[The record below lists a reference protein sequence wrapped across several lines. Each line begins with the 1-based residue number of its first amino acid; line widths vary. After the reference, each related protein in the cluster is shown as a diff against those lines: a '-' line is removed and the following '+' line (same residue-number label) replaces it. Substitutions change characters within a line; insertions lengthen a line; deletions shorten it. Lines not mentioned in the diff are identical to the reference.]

1 MKRHCGK
8 WLPRRSGGGL
18 GAFWLALAACSSGPE
33 AGTRLGDTST
43 AGTWHGQAGSG
54 GAQSAGGSKA
64 SGPVIGFAGST
75 SGGASWNAPG
85 NGGACSAVSREGQ
98 RVPLDM
104 HFLVDSSLS
113 MDEQIPS
120 GQSRW
125 DAVSGALIEFLS
137 GAGNA
142 DTAFGLTY
150 FPVIPQATCQMGD
163 PNCFCILTLCFPLSP
178 ALASCNV
185 DDYGAPTVPLAL
197 PPAATPLISDLQA
210 HRLNGGTP
218 TRPALEG
225 AIKYVSS
232 WAAMHRDRKSVIVLA
247 TDGEPSGCT
256 QNTPADVA
264 TVAANALASPAAIQ
278 TFVIGVGSSLQ
289 SLNLIAQAGGTRQA
303 YLVEDANAAVAFA
316 EALQQIRGVAA
327 PCDFLI
333 PTTGSQGKIDAKKVN
348 VAFTPTGAT
357 MPTLIAQTSDGGVAT
372 CGPDGG
378 WYYDNPSAPT
388 TIKLCPTTCAS
399 LSVGSVQVEYG
410 CETIVQ
416 PPR

>member
-1 MKRHCGK
+1 
-8 WLPRRSGGGL
+8 
-18 GAFWLALAACSSGPE
+18 
-33 AGTRLGDTST
+33 
-43 AGTWHGQAGSG
+43 
-54 GAQSAGGSKA
+54 
-64 SGPVIGFAGST
+64 
-75 SGGASWNAPG
+75 
-85 NGGACSAVSREGQ
+85 
-98 RVPLDM
+98 M

-113 MDEQIPS
+113 MDDQIPS

-125 DAVSGALIEFLS
+125 DAVSGALIEFLN

-142 DTAFGLTY
+142 DTAFGLGY
-150 FPVIPQATCQMGD
+150 FPVIPQATCQLGD
-163 PNCFCILTLCFPLSP
+163 PDCLCILTFCFPLSP
-178 ALASCNV
+178 VLASCNV
-185 DDYGAPTVPLAL
+185 DDYATPTVPLAL
-197 PPAATPLISDLQA
+197 RPAPTPLVSDLQA

-225 AIKYVSS
+225 AVKYVSS

-256 QNTPADVA
+256 QNSPADVA
-264 TVAANALASPAAIQ
+264 AVAAGALASPLAIQ
-278 TFVIGVGSSLQ
+278 TFVIGVGRSLQ

-303 YLVEDANAAVAFA
+303 YLVEDANAAVAFS
-316 EALQQIRGVAA
+316 EALEQIRGVAA

-333 PTTGSQGKIDAKKVN
+333 PATGSQGKIDARKVN
-348 VAFTPTGAT
+348 VVYTPKGAAA
-357 MPTLIAQTSDGGVAT
+357 PSLVAQTSDGRGDT

-399 LSVGSVQVEYG
+399 LSGGSVQVEYG